1 MRLEG
6 DRSPR
11 APVWGCRRYTRGLG
25 SEGGEGGDLDLGQRG
40 LLAEVLLL
48 VDRLEGRIPAVIGTG
63 VVGRG
68 VNGVGRLRASVVVV
82 VEVG

>member
-1 MRLEG
+1 
-6 DRSPR
+6 
-11 APVWGCRRYTRGLG
+11 
-25 SEGGEGGDLDLGQRG
+25 LGQRR

-48 VDRLEGRIPAVIGTG
+48 VDRLEGWIPAVVGAG

-68 VNGVGRLRASVVVV
+68 VNGVGGLRAGVVVV